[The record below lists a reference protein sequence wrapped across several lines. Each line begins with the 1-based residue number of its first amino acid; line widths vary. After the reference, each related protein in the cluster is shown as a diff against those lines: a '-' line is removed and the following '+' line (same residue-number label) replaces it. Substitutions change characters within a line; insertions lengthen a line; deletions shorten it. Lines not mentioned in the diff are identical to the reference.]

1 MNPVAKRSPL
11 YAGAERGTFC
21 LTILSLLLAFLGYS
35 MHNLGQAG
43 QKLGL
48 QLTRRRWLAGAALW
62 VVASLATTASAF
74 LLLYAV
80 SIGSV
85 AVVGAVGGSGLASLA
100 LFSHWVLKEPIN
112 RPALI
117 GIALIFVGS
126 GLIGAFSRP
135 IPAVHPEPPVLFAF
149 LAAVCLLYIVLWVA
163 LRGRRGAVG
172 VVIAGFA
179 GALGG
184 MIPLFQKIST
194 SNFGRARSLLE
205 LEFQTPGRFLEMVEH
220 GAEIL
225 SNPFA
230 LVWMGIAVTSTLVMQ
245 FSYARGTAIRVIPS
259 FAANFITV
267 PVLGGLICYG
277 ENLFLLQW
285 VGVVLIAGGVLVLTL
300 RGGEARRGNS
310 H

>member
-1 MNPVAKRSPL
+1 MSRTV
-11 YAGAERGTFC
+11 
-21 LTILSLLLAFLGYS
+21 LSLILAFCGYS

-43 QKLGL
+43 QKVGL
-48 QLTRRRWLAGAALW
+48 QLARRNWLAGAVIW
-62 VVASLATTASAF
+62 VVASLATTAAAF

-85 AVVGAVGGSGLASLA
+85 ALVGAIGGSGLASLA

-112 RPALI
+112 RQALA
-117 GIALIFVGS
+117 GIALILVGS
-126 GLIGAFSRP
+126 GLTGAFSRP
-135 IPAVHPEPPVLFAF
+135 MPASQPAPLTLFAF
-149 LAAVCLLYIVLWVA
+149 LGAICLLYVALWVA
-163 LRGRRGAVG
+163 LRRRQGVVG
-172 VVIAGFA
+172 MVIAGFA

-184 MIPLFQKIST
+184 VIPLFQKIST
-194 SNFGRARSLLE
+194 SDFGRSRSLLE

-230 LVWMGIAVTSTLVMQ
+230 LTWMGIAVTSTLIMQ

-259 FAANFITV
+259 FNANLIAV

-277 ENLFLLQW
+277 EILYFLQW
-285 VGVVLIAGGVLVLTL
+285 VGVALIAGGMLALSL
-300 RGGEARRGNS
+300 QGGAVAGHRQLPSG
-310 H
+310 

>member
-1 MNPVAKRSPL
+1 MDRTV
-11 YAGAERGTFC
+11 
-21 LTILSLLLAFLGYS
+21 LSLILAFCGYS

-43 QKLGL
+43 QKVGL
-48 QLTRRRWLAGAALW
+48 QLARRNWLAGAALW
-62 VVASLATTASAF
+62 VLASLATSAAAF

-85 AVVGAVGGSGLASLA
+85 ALVGAIGGSGLASLA

-112 RPALI
+112 RQALAGI
-117 GIALIFVGS
+117 GLIFVGS

-135 IPAVHPEPPVLFAF
+135 MPVNHPTPLTLFAF
-149 LAAVCLLYIVLWVA
+149 LGAICLLYIALWVA
-163 LRGRRGAVG
+163 LRRYRSAEG
-172 VVIAGFA
+172 VVIAGFS

-184 MIPLFQKIST
+184 IIPLFQKIST
-194 SNFGRARSLLE
+194 SEFGRARSLLE
-205 LEFQTPGRFLEMVEH
+205 LEFQTPGRFLEMLEH

-230 LVWMGIAVTSTLVMQ
+230 LVWMGIGATSTLIMQ
-245 FSYARGTAIRVIPS
+245 FSYSRGAAIRVIPS

-277 ENLFLLQW
+277 ETLYFLQW
-285 VGVVLIAGGVLVLTL
+285 AGVAIIAAGVLALTL
-300 RGGEARRGNS
+300 RGGAAARPDR
-310 H
+310 

>member
-1 MNPVAKRSPL
+1 
-11 YAGAERGTFC
+11 
-21 LTILSLLLAFLGYS
+21 

-43 QKLGL
+43 QKIGL
-48 QLTRRRWLAGAALW
+48 QLARRNWLAGAAVW
-62 VVASLATTASAF
+62 VVASLATSASAF

-85 AVVGAVGGSGLASLA
+85 ALVGAIGGSGLASLA
-100 LFSHWVLKEPIN
+100 LFSHWVLREPIN
-112 RPALI
+112 RQALA

-135 IPAVHPEPPVLFAF
+135 MPAVDPEPLALFAF
-149 LAAVCLLYIVLWVA
+149 LGAVCLLYIALWVL
-163 LRGRRGAVG
+163 LRRRRNVVG

-194 SNFGRARSLLE
+194 SQFGRARSLLE

-245 FSYARGTAIRVIPS
+245 FSYSRGNAIRVIPS

-277 ENLFLLQW
+277 EDLYLLQW
-285 VGVVLIAGGVLVLTL
+285 AGAALIAAGVLVLTL
-300 RGGEARRGNS
+300 RAGEAVGHGSRSPEEARRRAQA
-310 H
+310 

>member
-1 MNPVAKRSPL
+1 MSR
-11 YAGAERGTFC
+11 
-21 LTILSLLLAFLGYS
+21 TILSLLLAFLGYS

-43 QKLGL
+43 QKVGL
-48 QLTRRRWLAGAALW
+48 QLAQRNWLAGAALW
-62 VVASLATTASAF
+62 VAASLATTASAF

-85 AVVGAVGGSGLASLA
+85 ALVGAIGGSGLASLA
-100 LFSHWVLKEPIN
+100 LFSHWVLREPVN
-112 RPALI
+112 RQALA

-135 IPAVHPEPPVLFAF
+135 MSAVHPEPLALFGF
-149 LAAVCLLYIVLWVA
+149 LGAVCLLYIVMWVA
-163 LRGRRGAVG
+163 LRRRRNAVG

-194 SNFGRARSLLE
+194 SEFGRSRSLLE
-205 LEFQTPGRFLEMVEH
+205 LEFQTPGRFLEMLEH

-230 LVWMGIAVTSTLVMQ
+230 LVWMGIAVTSTVIMQ
-245 FSYARGTAIRVIPS
+245 FSYGRGAAIRVIPS

-267 PVLGGLICYG
+267 PVIGGMICYG
-277 ENLFLLQW
+277 ERLQLLQW
-285 VGVVLIAGGVLVLTL
+285 AGVAVIAGGVLLL
-300 RGGEARRGNS
+300 SLNGGAAVGHRERRAPIR
-310 H
+310 